1 MERQELYEYFKER
14 GTDRPVWVRENRDEL
29 MEHLNV
35 DEPIP
40 GEEASTYEVR
50 DWLERYR
57 STISRQLNDDSDD
70 ADPHDEQE
78 REDGDTPNTD
88 AAEQEG

>member
-1 MERQELYEYFKER
+1 MDRADLYEYFQER
-14 GTDRPVWVRENRDEL
+14 GKDRPVWVRENRDLL

-40 GEEASTYEVR
+40 GDEASTYAVR
-50 DWLERYR
+50 DWLDRYR
-57 STISRQLNDDSDD
+57 GTVSRQLSPDDS
-70 ADPHDEQE
+70 
-78 REDGDTPNTD
+78 EDGDTPNTD